1 MKKYSSRV
9 TIIIPKNPSIS
20 KMNELTQNLC
30 ILDGRNQYDSDYM
43 RSNGFEDKGIGR

>member
-1 MKKYSSRV
+1 MKKYSLKV

-30 ILDGRNQYDSDYM
+30 ILDGRNQYDSDYI
-43 RSNGFEDKGIGR
+43 RSKGFAYKGIGR